1 MTHSASTAYACVAYR
16 IMDYEGDEMS
26 EEYLDI
32 LLDVLYTFYTE
43 KEIVKIYQDD
53 IIFDSY
59 EAVIYD
65 ERFKKKTE

>member
-1 MTHSASTAYACVAYR
+1 
-16 IMDYEGDEMS
+16 MDYEGDEMS